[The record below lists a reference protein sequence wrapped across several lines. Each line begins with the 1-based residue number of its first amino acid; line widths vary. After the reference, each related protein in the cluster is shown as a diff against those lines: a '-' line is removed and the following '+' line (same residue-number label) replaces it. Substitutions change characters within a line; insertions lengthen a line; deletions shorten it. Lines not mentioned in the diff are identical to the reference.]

1 MNFDVD
7 KALIL
12 LIYFVI
18 LITFTKMMLSDD
30 LNLVG
35 MLDRIA
41 LVVLLVLYSV
51 ITILLLLAGKVV

>member
-51 ITILLLLAGKVV
+51 ITILLLAGKVV